1 MVYLLGQLPCKR
13 ATSRPSW
20 WSTPQLA
27 GVVHGSADTSVHRS
41 GLTQPSACLA
51 RRRSMAKRV
60 ACLMFAAGFALVLV
74 GCGTQHADPARPGA
88 VASAAAGSPRQRADA
103 DAARIIA
110 SFPRP
115 PRAVRT
121 GLIASLT
128 APGEGPAATP
138 DVATATQW
146 WRAPGR
152 PQAVLAWIQA
162 HVPAGFTLG
171 GTGSGSYEPGPDAPS
186 QSWTDQFE
194 LPPVPGVLTERWLV
208 VVVVADG
215 DQTAIRAD
223 AQVVWLPARPAAERI
238 PADAR
243 VVTITPVF
251 GLQPVKRLERL
262 DPVVTVTNP
271 AKVAAIAAVIDDLP
285 LFPLGAFSC
294 PADFGAS
301 MKLTFRTSRDGPVV
315 ARLTAEYGGCG
326 TVSVSIDGRSLP
338 ALSDYTGAG
347 QQLQQRVLAIAGA
360 RWPYRPGSPG

>member
-1 MVYLLGQLPCKR
+1 MV
-13 ATSRPSW
+13 
-20 WSTPQLA
+20 
-27 GVVHGSADTSVHRS
+27 
-41 GLTQPSACLA
+41 
-51 RRRSMAKRV
+51 KRV
-60 ACLMFAAGFALVLV
+60 ACLVFAAGFALVLA
-74 GCGTQHADPARPGA
+74 GCGTQQADPAGPHA
-88 VASAAAGSPRQRADA
+88 TTSATASAAAGSPRQRAVA

-110 SFPRP
+110 SFPP
-115 PRAVRT
+115 PPGAVRT

-152 PQAVLAWIQA
+152 PQTVLAWIRA

-171 GTGSGSYEPGPDAPS
+171 GTGSGSYEPGPTAAPI

-194 LPPVPGVLTERWLV
+194 LPPVPGVLTQRWLV
-208 VVVVADG
+208 VLVVADG

-262 DPVVTVTNP
+262 DPTVTVTNP
-271 AKVAAIAAVIDDLP
+271 AKVAAIAAVIDELP
-285 LFPLGAFSC
+285 LFPPGAFSC

-326 TVSVSIDGRSLP
+326 TVSVITDGRSMP
-338 ALSDYTGAG
+338 ALGDYTAAG

>member
-1 MVYLLGQLPCKR
+1 
-13 ATSRPSW
+13 
-20 WSTPQLA
+20 
-27 GVVHGSADTSVHRS
+27 
-41 GLTQPSACLA
+41 
-51 RRRSMAKRV
+51 MAKRV

-115 PRAVRT
+115 PGAVST

-146 WRAPGR
+146 WLAPGR
-152 PQAVLAWIQA
+152 PQAVLAWIRA

-171 GTGSGSYEPGPDAPS
+171 GTGSGSYGSAPGAPS

-271 AKVAAIAAVIDDLP
+271 AKVAAIAAVIDDLS

-326 TVSVSIDGRSLP
+326 TVSVSIDGRSMP
-338 ALSDYTGAG
+338 ALSDYTGTG